1 MKASEL
7 IELLQAA
14 IAENGDLETFY
25 FDHEMEHD
33 LEIDD
38 VYLDRKYSEADK
50 AHYLATGEIRANTG
64 EKFFLIK

>member
-7 IELLQAA
+7 IALLHAA
-14 IAENGDLETFY
+14 IEENGDLEIFY

-38 VYLDRKYSEADK
+38 VFIERKYCDADR
-50 AHYLATGEIRANTG
+50 AHYLATGEIREHTG
-64 EKFFLIK
+64 EQFFLIK